1 MRAFLGIAAVFVLAA
16 GAAADDEVKL
26 KNGDRLTGKVTSLA
40 GGKLVLETGHS
51 GPLKI
56 DWAQVVS
63 IKTDNPVK
71 VKMITGELFE
81 GKVSP
86 GADGR
91 MKIDTQG
98 AAAPVEVDLA
108 KVTHF
113 NQAPAQWHGSVTASG
128 KATDGNTHV
137 RSFLITGEGTRETE
151 ADLLLIRAI
160 FRYAQQS
167 GQLVERNAYGI
178 GKYNLKI
185 TPSFYGYLSEELLG
199 DVFKDLRIGTITSV
213 GAGYVFLKEKE
224 IDLAAEAGFAYF
236 TNDFKVAP
244 DESHPGARI
253 AMKLRVALPF
263 GFELKDMFTIYPN
276 FKHSQDYQIR
286 NEAKLGTA
294 LGGGWTLLG
303 GVITEFD
310 NRPSPGL
317 KKQDDTFF
325 VGLGLTF

>member
-1 MRAFLGIAAVFVLAA
+1 MRVFRGLVAVFLLAAVVS
-16 GAAADDEVKL
+16 ADDEVKL

-40 GGKLVLETGHS
+40 GGKLVLETTHS

-63 IKTDNPVK
+63 VKTDHPIK
-71 VKMITGELFE
+71 VRLATNEELE
-81 GKVSP
+81 GNIAP

-91 MKIDTQG
+91 LKIETKG

-113 NQAPAQWHGSVTASG
+113 NKPPTQWHGSITASG

-137 RSFLITGEGTRETE
+137 RSFLIAGEGTRETE
-151 ADLLLIRAI
+151 DDLILIRAI

-167 GQLVERNAYGI
+167 GLLTERNGYGL

-185 TPSFYGYLSEELLG
+185 TPAFYAYVSEELLS
-199 DVFKDLRIGTITSV
+199 DAFKDLRIGTITS
-213 GAGYVFLKEKE
+213 AGFGYEFLKQKE
-224 IDLAAEAGFAYF
+224 IDLSGEAGIAYF
-236 TNDFKVAP
+236 TNDFKVAT
-244 DESHPGARI
+244 DESHLGAR
-253 AMKLRVALPF
+253 ASLKLRVALPF

-276 FKHSQDYQIR
+276 FKHSQDYQLR
-286 NEAKLGTA
+286 NEATLGTA

-325 VGLGLTF
+325 VGLGLAF